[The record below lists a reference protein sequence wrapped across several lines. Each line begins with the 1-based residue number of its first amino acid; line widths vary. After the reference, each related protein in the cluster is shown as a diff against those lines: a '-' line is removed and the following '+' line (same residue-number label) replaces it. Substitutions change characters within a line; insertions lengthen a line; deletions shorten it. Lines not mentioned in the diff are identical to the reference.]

1 MRVRSLVVAAALSA
15 SAALAACGEEDFEN
29 NPRPPAPIELSAL
42 VNDQKVL
49 VSPDNVGAGLAT
61 ITVSNQSED
70 PATFTLSG
78 PDDITSQQILPGD
91 TGQIKVSSARAITTV
106 SAGDDSTAR
115 DGRLDRR
122 PRARELAKRPAAPL
136 VLGLAVPARFEGS
149 GTSGDESAAVPRNR
163 LLVGLGDAG
172 LGRLGDQGVDPLQL
186 LLHRLDHR
194 VEALTRALSELVLIP
209 VSADRIACACL
220 STVTASAA
228 ASRTAARRP

>member
-91 TGQIKVSSARAITTV
+91 TGQIKGELREGDYTV

-115 DGRLDRR
+115 DGRLTVG
-122 PRARELAKRPAAPL
+122 PERA
-136 VLGLAVPARFEGS
+136 S
-149 GTSGDESAAVPRNR
+149 SQND
-163 LLVGLGDAG
+163 
-172 LGRLGDQGVDPLQL
+172 L
-186 LLHRLDHR
+186 LL
-194 VEALTRALSELVLIP
+194 P
-209 VSADRIACACL
+209 
-220 STVTASAA
+220 
-228 ASRTAARRP
+228 